1 VARRQIKERGEAGD
15 GMALAGI
22 IAGWI
27 ITAIYAVILVL
38 YVVLIVWAVNESN
51 NYNPYPTPTY

>member
-1 VARRQIKERGEAGD
+1 VARRQIKERGGQGD

-27 ITAIYAVILVL
+27 ITGLWICGCGAYFVGAFF
-38 YVVLIVWAVNESN
+38 LISRGTASG
-51 NYNPYPTPTY
+51 T